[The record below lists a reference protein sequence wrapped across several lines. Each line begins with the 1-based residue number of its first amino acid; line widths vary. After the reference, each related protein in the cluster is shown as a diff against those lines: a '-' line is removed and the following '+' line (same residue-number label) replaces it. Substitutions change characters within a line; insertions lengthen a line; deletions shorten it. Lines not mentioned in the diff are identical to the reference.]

1 MITRVVGRGRT
12 EPLDRDDFAALRRPC
27 GRVAVDVGTGDG
39 RFPYHL
45 AATDPDQ
52 FVVGIDP
59 LDEPMGET
67 AAKAARKPAKGG
79 RPNLA
84 LVRASIEALP
94 EELVGIADH
103 IYVQLPWGR
112 LLEGIVLADE
122 AVIGGLAALGRSGAR
137 LSVTLNGEMWVD
149 STPARYAA
157 LPVPTV
163 EYVAEVVAPG
173 FAQVGLSIGPARLL
187 AVGETK
193 ELPTTWARKLGHG
206 RPHPRFVRFDGVADS

>member
-12 EPLDRDDFAALRRPC
+12 EPLDRGAFDALC
-27 GRVAVDVGTGDG
+27 GSCARVVVDVGTGDG
-39 RFPYHL
+39 RFAYYL
-45 AATDPDQ
+45 AADPDQ
-52 FVVGIDP
+52 FVVGIDT

-79 RPNLA
+79 RPNLV

-122 AVIGGLAALGRSGAR
+122 AVVGGLRALGRSGAH
-137 LSVTLNGEMWVD
+137 LSVTLNGEIWVD

-163 EYVAEVVAPG
+163 EYVAEVIAPS
-173 FAQVGLSIGPARLL
+173 FAAVGIDIGPARLL
-187 AVGETK
+187 SADETQG
-193 ELPTTWARKLGHG
+193 LRTTWARRLSHA
-206 RPHPRFVRFDGVADS
+206 RVHPRFVSFDGAARS